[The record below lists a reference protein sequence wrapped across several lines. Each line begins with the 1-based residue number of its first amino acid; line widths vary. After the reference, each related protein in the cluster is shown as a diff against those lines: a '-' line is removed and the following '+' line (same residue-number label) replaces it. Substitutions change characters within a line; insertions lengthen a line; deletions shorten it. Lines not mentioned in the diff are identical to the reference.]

1 MVVERKEV
9 LNVKSKLRL
18 DECCLL
24 PQARFIKI
32 GFTIVYIPFEH
43 TSIYLRHYQRTATK
57 M

>member
-1 MVVERKEV
+1 MIVKCKEV
-9 LNVKSKLRL
+9 LDVNSKLRL

-24 PQARFIKI
+24 PQALFIKI

-43 TSIYLRHYQRTATK
+43 TSVYLRHCQHTATK